1 MPTPHR
7 RADITLPSRLP
18 TGFSAATAKVGIR
31 TGAGD
36 DLLLL
41 LADRPGAAA
50 GVLTR
55 NRFAAAPVTL
65 TRRHLAASGGVAR
78 AVLLNAGCANAAT
91 GERGDLDAATSVR
104 CVADAIDCP
113 VEQVLV
119 NSTGVIGRPLPI
131 ESMVAAIPRL
141 AEETRPDRVEATAR
155 AIMTTDSAPKAVER
169 TVAAANGGVIRIV
182 GVAKGSGMIH
192 PDMAT
197 MIGLVLTD
205 AEIEPAVLATLLRES
220 ADRSFNRV
228 SVDGDTSTN
237 DSVFALA
244 SGAAGVAAEPTDLVE
259 AVHAVCLDLA
269 RMIVA
274 DGEGASRVLEVEV
287 TSAATAAQARE
298 VAHTV
303 GSSLLVRTAIA
314 GGDPNWGRIIAAIGR
329 TTAEFKPEEIRVEAN
344 LVPLFAGGGPV
355 ADHEDAAARAFGA
368 ERVNIRIDLNAGDA
382 RDTHLTCDL
391 TTDYVR
397 INADYTT

>member
-1 MPTPHR
+1 
-7 RADITLPSRLP
+7 
-18 TGFSAATAKVGIR
+18 
-31 TGAGD
+31 
-36 DLLLL
+36 
-41 LADRPGAAA
+41 
-50 GVLTR
+50 
-55 NRFAAAPVTL
+55 
-65 TRRHLAASGGVAR
+65 
-78 AVLLNAGCANAAT
+78 
-91 GERGDLDAATSVR
+91 
-104 CVADAIDCP
+104 
-113 VEQVLV
+113 
-119 NSTGVIGRPLPI
+119 
-131 ESMVAAIPRL
+131 
-141 AEETRPDRVEATAR
+141 
-155 AIMTTDSAPKAVER
+155 
-169 TVAAANGGVIRIV
+169 
-182 GVAKGSGMIH
+182 
-192 PDMAT
+192 
-197 MIGLVLTD
+197 
-205 AEIEPAVLATLLRES
+205 
-220 ADRSFNRV
+220 
-228 SVDGDTSTN
+228 
-237 DSVFALA
+237 
-244 SGAAGVAAEPTDLVE
+244 
-259 AVHAVCLDLA
+259 
-269 RMIVA
+269 MIVA